1 MRHNQY
7 DGQRNKLGWLAF
19 WALLLIPMQGSGAA
33 TTIPN
38 RGTATLQYGEYK
50 TPIEAANINGEWV
63 RWTVWRTRDT
73 ISGINYRL
81 WGMYL
86 CTGPMKG
93 GIVLTEPYKA
103 AINGTTNK
111 CGKYVVVRDGETEP
125 TTQDVEIVKRNVQ
138 IYAPSVSVVDNQ
150 ILYGLK
156 RAMKLPVGPN
166 TDRPPTPIADSTLP
180 VTTAVT
186 PWFNGSPQG
195 VPGTGAPGG
204 EEKVRVDLN
213 TVNWGVVHD
222 ENYITLFE
230 TNVSTITIY

>member
-7 DGQRNKLGWLAF
+7 DGQRNKLGCLTL
-19 WALLLIPMQGSGAA
+19 WAVLTVPMQTTVAA
-33 TTIPN
+33 TTIQN
-38 RGTATLQYGEYK
+38 GGTATIQYGEYK
-50 TPIEAANINGEWV
+50 TPIEAVNIEGKWV
-63 RWTVWRTRDT
+63 RWTVWPTT
-73 ISGINYRL
+73 IDVAGATYYQWSI
-81 WGMYL
+81 YL

-93 GIVLTEPYKA
+93 GVVLTEPYKA
-103 AINGTTNK
+103 AISGTTEK
-111 CGKYVVVRDGETEP
+111 CNRYIAVRYGASEP
-125 TTQDVEIVKRNVQ
+125 NAADVEIVKRNIE
-138 IYAPSVSVVDNQ
+138 IYAPSISIISNQ
-150 ILYGLK
+150 VLYGLK
-156 RAMKLPVGPN
+156 RAMKAGVKPDTTRPQTPN
-166 TDRPPTPIADSTLP
+166 ADATLP

-195 VPGTGAPGG
+195 KPGTAPGG

>member
-1 MRHNQY
+1 MRRNQG
-7 DGQRNKLGWLAF
+7 DGQRNKLGWITL
-19 WALLLIPMQGSGAA
+19 WVSLTIPMQVSVAA

-38 RGTATLQYGEYK
+38 RGTATIKYGEYK
-50 TPIEAANINGEWV
+50 TPIEAVNINGEWV
-63 RWTVWRTRDT
+63 RWTAWRTT
-73 ISGINYRL
+73 LNAPTPYPQWGIYV
-81 WGMYL
+81 

-93 GIVLTEPYKA
+93 GVVLTEPYKA

-111 CGKYVVVRDGETEP
+111 CVKSIGPRYGETEP
-125 TTQDVEIVKRNVQ
+125 TTKDVDVVKRAIKLV
-138 IYAPSVSVVDNQ
+138 APSISIVDNQ

-166 TDRPPTPIADSTLP
+166 TNRTPTPIADSTLP

-213 TVNWGVVHD
+213 TVNWGVVND
-222 ENYITLFE
+222 ANYITLFE